1 MMCTLALR
9 ARAGRFEAHAC
20 QAPTE
25 RAQWGRVAL
34 LNGRLLS
41 PWQSLPRTVPRP
53 RPFDAAAPSHA
64 RVRARSH
71 GRGPPPGWRPSAALV
86 PARLDA
92 AGARSASRPRAGRR
106 GARITRRRLN
116 EIGLGYTLLAPAVIL
131 LVVFEVFPILYG
143 AYISAC
149 DWRLQCTQFVGLDN
163 YTRALTDTAMW
174 HALLVTAT
182 YALISVPLQLGLGLW
197 IAYLLYQKVR
207 GQEAFRVLFFLP
219 YITSTVASAAVWSYL
234 YSPDNGLLNGA
245 LRLVG
250 LPAQQWLTEPRGVFL
265 LVAQSFGVGI
275 PLWLQGPSLA
285 LVSLIAF
292 TTWVFVGYDIAIFL
306 AGLGNVPTE
315 LYDAAKVDGASGWTL
330 FRNITFPL
338 LSPTTFFLLI
348 FTVIGTFKAFNHVWV
363 MTEGGPGDATTT
375 ASVLIFQ
382 QLYQNNRYG
391 YSAAL
396 AFILFAVI
404 LLLTVVQNRLAG
416 RRVVYD

>member
-1 MMCTLALR
+1 MA
-9 ARAGRFEAHAC
+9 
-20 QAPTE
+20 
-25 RAQWGRVAL
+25 
-34 LNGRLLS
+34 
-41 PWQSLPRTVPRP
+41 VP
-53 RPFDAAAPSHA
+53 STHT
-64 RVRARSH
+64 
-71 GRGPPPGWRPSAALV
+71 PSA
-86 PARLDA
+86 PAQQGRPNPLFA
-92 AGARSASRPRAGRR
+92 ARGEAATTRR
-106 GARITRRRLN
+106 GLSRRRLS
-116 EIGLGYTLLAPAVIL
+116 EIGLGYALLAPAVVL
-131 LVVFEVFPILYG
+131 LVAFEVFPILYG

-163 YTRALTDTAMW
+163 YTRALADSAMW

-207 GQEAFRVLFFLP
+207 GQEIFRVLFFLP

-234 YSPDNGLLNGA
+234 YSPSNGVLNGA

-265 LVAQSFGVGI
+265 LVAQSFGVGL
-275 PLWLQGPSLA
+275 PPWLQGPSLA

-315 LYDAAKVDGASGWTL
+315 LYDAARVDGASGWTL